1 MEGAALF
8 AWDTEAQ
15 EVVQTR
21 QSGKDEGKQKK
32 LVTGGS
38 HRLLD

>member
-15 EVVQTR
+15 EVLQTR
-21 QSGKDEGKQKK
+21 QSGKDEGKQKSW
-32 LVTGGS
+32 LQVDHT
-38 HRLLD
+38 DV